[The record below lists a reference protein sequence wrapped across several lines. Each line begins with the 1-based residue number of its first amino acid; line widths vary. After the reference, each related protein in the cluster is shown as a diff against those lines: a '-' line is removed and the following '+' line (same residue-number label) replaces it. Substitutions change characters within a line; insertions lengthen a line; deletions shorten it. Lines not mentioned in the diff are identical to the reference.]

1 MDHALDVLSQRF
13 LGGIKRG
20 SYSHAYFVSS
30 PDTERSENLI
40 RRAAALLCTGD
51 ERRDIS
57 SYADFWNINC
67 AEATIDDIRQMQAEL
82 PMRTFSD
89 GMRVVFLKDA
99 QLLDEKKQNT
109 LLKTLEEPPEG
120 TVIFL
125 SGTES
130 GVLPTIRSRC
140 TKLRLP
146 QMNDEDILNTLI
158 LEGFDRQCAEKY
170 APYADGS
177 MSRAR
182 RLCSDGKA
190 AQLCDNAETFIKAI
204 LKSEMPF
211 DSVKTF
217 SKDRQSARNSAEYM
231 LAYMRKMLEN
241 AVENGGLTDDG
252 FTISIIG
259 DIIKLLTETLGR
271 IDMKYGIGAAFDRLI
286 AGTAQIIAAQPLD

>member
-1 MDHALDVLSQRF
+1 M
-13 LGGIKRG
+13 
-20 SYSHAYFVSS
+20 
-30 PDTERSENLI
+30 
-40 RRAAALLCTGD
+40 
-51 ERRDIS
+51 
-57 SYADFWNINC
+57 
-67 AEATIDDIRQMQAEL
+67 
-82 PMRTFSD
+82 
-89 GMRVVFLKDA
+89 
-99 QLLDEKKQNT
+99 
-109 LLKTLEEPPEG
+109 
-120 TVIFL
+120 IFL

-146 QMNDEDILNTLI
+146 QMNDEDILNALI

-182 RLCSDGKA
+182 RLCSDDKA

>member
-99 QLLDEKKQNT
+99 QLLDEKN
-109 LLKTLEEPPEG
+109 KTL
-120 TVIFL
+120 F
-125 SGTES
+125 
-130 GVLPTIRSRC
+130 
-140 TKLRLP
+140 
-146 QMNDEDILNTLI
+146 
-158 LEGFDRQCAEKY
+158 
-170 APYADGS
+170 
-177 MSRAR
+177 
-182 RLCSDGKA
+182 
-190 AQLCDNAETFIKAI
+190 
-204 LKSEMPF
+204 
-211 DSVKTF
+211 
-217 SKDRQSARNSAEYM
+217 
-231 LAYMRKMLEN
+231 
-241 AVENGGLTDDG
+241 
-252 FTISIIG
+252 
-259 DIIKLLTETLGR
+259 
-271 IDMKYGIGAAFDRLI
+271 
-286 AGTAQIIAAQPLD
+286 